1 VKDFPLLAAGEVEF
15 AYPGNP
21 EPVLRNLGFR
31 LEPGEFLCILGPSG
45 CGKSTLLN
53 LAGGFLLPRKGT
65 LLFRNAPVLRP
76 DKRRVMVFQGYDQ
89 LFPWKTVLGN
99 VLFPMKP
106 RDKARA
112 RLLLELARM
121 EGREEKYP
129 RELSGGM
136 RQRAALARAL
146 AADPELLLL
155 DEPFDGLDP
164 PTRRTLQET
173 LLSLR
178 SSLEISIL
186 MVTHDIREAVFLA
199 DRILLMSPRGELRR
213 EFRPERKPGGDAG
226 RAGDPDEQLVGE
238 IYREMESDRTR

>member
-1 VKDFPLLAAGEVEF
+1 VNPLPLLAAREVEF
-15 AYPGNP
+15 AYPGKS
-21 EPVLRNLGFR
+21 EPVFHNLSFR
-31 LEPGEFLCILGPSG
+31 MEPGEFLCILGPSG

-53 LAGGFLLPRKGT
+53 LAGGFLLPRKGNI
-65 LLFRNAPVLRP
+65 LFRNTPVFRP
-76 DKRRVMVFQGYDQ
+76 DRSRVMVFQGYDQ

-106 RDKARA
+106 RDRSRA
-112 RLLLELARM
+112 RRLLELTRM
-121 EGREEKYP
+121 EGREESLP

-136 RQRAALARAL
+136 RQRTALARAL

-173 LLSLR
+173 LLTLRNSLK
-178 SSLEISIL
+178 ISML

-199 DRILLMSPRGELRR
+199 DRILLMSPRGELLR
-213 EFRPERKPGGDAG
+213 EYRPERKTGTGT
-226 RAGDPDEQLVGE
+226 AGDPDETLAEE